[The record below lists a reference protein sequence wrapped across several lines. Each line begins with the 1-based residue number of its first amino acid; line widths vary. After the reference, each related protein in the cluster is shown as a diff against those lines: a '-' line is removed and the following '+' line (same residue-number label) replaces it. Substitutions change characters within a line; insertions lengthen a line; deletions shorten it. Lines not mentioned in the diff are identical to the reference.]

1 MPEFLNPINDN
12 SIEDSD
18 NGSPKGSPGQRG
30 IESGSQTS
38 SPMAPHD
45 GEVIEYTP
53 HRRENQ
59 NSERQ
64 KDKPR
69 QRTIEVKQS
78 KPKPYKPYVSSRRYD
93 NKKPDPYPSKNIIRS
108 LLGYIK
114 ILFSYLFLPDYPQR
128 KSGDQHGRRERYRK
142 NYRNRRSGGRN
153 RRQGGNNNNDS
164 RNRQGN
170 RGSDQSQSSNTNR
183 RGGRNRGNRNQE
195 RGSNSNA
202 GDGETRNL
210 NQSRNRRRD
219 KPRSGQPNPE
229 NDRPRDSQE

>member
-18 NGSPKGSPGQRG
+18 NASSKGSPGQRG

-53 HRRENQ
+53 RRRENL

-64 KDKPR
+64 EDKPR
-69 QRTIEVKQS
+69 QKVVEVKQS

-93 NKKPDPYPSKNIIRS
+93 NKESDPYLSKNIIRS